1 MADLES
7 LKSALRVSPDNPP
20 LLALYA
26 QACLE
31 AFLPN
36 EALGAYQR
44 VLELSPGDRP
54 GQLGVA
60 RCLFQMGRTS
70 ESIVRLEAYLGAGDE
85 PSARMLL
92 ARALLADGSRDQARA
107 AYTKALSLPGAAA
120 DPELE
125 RELGVGAGSPAGRAS
140 GPNAPTRLTT
150 SGDTDADDDEDDE
163 DDDDGRGESVA
174 FLEAPRTSF
183 DDVGGM
189 EALKEEIRMKIL
201 YPLTKPELFQ
211 AYGKK
216 AGGGVLLYGP
226 PGCGKTLLSRATA
239 GEMKARFLS
248 VGIHQILDMYLGNSE
263 RELHAAF
270 EAARDHAP
278 CIVFFDEIDALAASR
293 TDLRRSAGRTLVN
306 QFLSEMDGAERTNE
320 KLLVLGATN
329 APWHVDP
336 AFLRPGRFDR
346 VIFVPPPDEEA
357 RTAIV
362 ELLARGRP
370 VADLDAKLVAKKT
383 QHFSGADLRQV
394 FEQATETCL
403 AAALKKGQVVP
414 LTGKE
419 ILRAAEKYK
428 PTTRTWFETA
438 KNHALYSNPDGR
450 YDEVLAYLGIQK

>member
-7 LKSALRVSPDNPP
+7 LRAALRVSPDNAP

-26 QACLE
+26 QGCLE
-31 AFLPN
+31 SFLPE

-44 VLELSPGDRP
+44 LLELAPSDRAA
-54 GQLGVA
+54 QLGAA

-70 ESIVRLEAYLGAGDE
+70 ESIVRLEAYLAAGDE
-85 PSARMLL
+85 PSARVLL
-92 ARALLADGSRDQARA
+92 ARALLADGSREQARS
-107 AYTKALSLPGAAA
+107 AYVRALALPGAAA

-125 RELGVGAGSPAGRAS
+125 RELGVTTPTTRGGAS
-140 GPNAPTRLTT
+140 GPNRLTT
-150 SGDTDADDDEDDE
+150 SGDTMSEDDEEDDE
-163 DDDDGRGESVA
+163 DDGDDIA
-174 FLEAPRTSF
+174 FLESPRTSF

-189 EALKEEIRMKIL
+189 EDLKEEIRMKIL

-226 PGCGKTLLSRATA
+226 PGCGKTLVSRATA
-239 GEMKARFLS
+239 GEMKAKFLS
-248 VGIHQILDMYLGNSE
+248 VGIHQILDMYMGNSE
-263 RELHAAF
+263 QQLHGVF

-306 QFLSEMDGAERTNE
+306 QFLSEMDGADRTNE
-320 KLLVLGATN
+320 KVLVLGATN

-346 VIFVPPPDEEA
+346 VIFVPPPDEDA

-370 VADLDAKLVAKKT
+370 VADLDARQVAKKT

-394 FEQATETCL
+394 FEQATEACL
-403 AAALKKGQVVP
+403 AAALKKGEVVP
-414 LTGKE
+414 LSGKE
-419 ILRAAEKYK
+419 ILRVAGSYK

-450 YDEVLAYLGIQK
+450 YDDVLAYLGIQK

>member
-1 MADLES
+1 MADLQS
-7 LKSALRVSPDNPP
+7 LRSALRVSPDNAP

-26 QACLE
+26 QSCLE

-44 VLELSPGDRP
+44 VLDLDPQDRP
-54 GQLGVA
+54 AQLGVA

-85 PSARMLL
+85 APARFLL
-92 ARALLADGSRDQARA
+92 ARALLADGSVDQARA
-107 AYTKALSLPGAAA
+107 AYARALELPGGAP

-125 RELGVGAGSPAGRAS
+125 RELGTGGPPRAGGTNPPSRM
-140 GPNAPTRLTT
+140 TT
-150 SGDTDADDDEDDE
+150 SGILRDEDDE
-163 DDDDGRGESVA
+163 DDGDDRVPPRRTESVA
-174 FLEAPRTSF
+174 SIETPHTSF
-183 DDVGGM
+183 ADVGGM
-189 EALKEEIRMKIL
+189 EGIKEEIRMKIL
-201 YPLTKPELFQ
+201 YPLEKPELFQ

-226 PGCGKTLLSRATA
+226 PGCGKTYISRATA
-239 GEMKARFLS
+239 GEMRSRFVS
-248 VGIHQILDMYLGNSE
+248 IGIHQILDMYVGNSE
-263 RELHAAF
+263 QQLHAVF
-270 EAARDHAP
+270 EEARDQAP
-278 CIVFFDEIDALAASR
+278 AILFFDEIDALAASR

-306 QFLSEMDGAERTNE
+306 QFLSEMDGSERTNE
-320 KLLVLGATN
+320 KVLVLGATN

-370 VADLDAKLVAKKT
+370 VADLDARLVAKKT

-394 FEQATETCL
+394 FDQATEACL
-403 AAALKKGQVVP
+403 ATALRKEQVVP
-414 LTGKE
+414 LTGRD
-419 ILRAAEKYK
+419 ILKVAGTYK
-428 PTTRTWFETA
+428 ATTRTWFETA

-450 YDEVLAYLGIQK
+450 YDDVLAYLGIRK